1 MRKTRVLLADDHR
14 IFLEG
19 LKGLLEPE
27 FDLVGTVE
35 DGRALVKEAE
45 RLRPD
50 VIVAD
55 ISMPLLNGIEA
66 VRQLKKSDHRIK
78 VVFLTKHP
86 DVSFANKAFEVG
98 ASAYVIKRS
107 ASQELITAIHEV
119 MMGKT
124 YVTPE
129 IAGELIQNYKKL
141 DSGQKVF
148 KQNLTDRQKEILQL
162 ITKGHSTKEIA
173 DRIIQLAGKSF
184 APIYKQDDHVPKKIV
199 CDISRARSMLG
210 YQPQVDLNQGL
221 MDEIRFFAEH
231 PKFWRGI

>member
-1 MRKTRVLLADDHR
+1 MRKIRVLLADDHR

-45 RLRPD
+45 RLCPD

-66 VRQLKKSDHRIK
+66 VRQIKKSDHRIK
-78 VVFLTKHP
+78 VVFLTMHP
-86 DVSFANKAFEVG
+86 DVSFAALAFEVG
-98 ASAYVIKRS
+98 ASGYVIKRS
-107 ASQELITAIHEV
+107 ASRELVTAINDA

-129 IAGELIQNYKKL
+129 IAGELIQSYKKAQP
-141 DSGQKVF
+141 GENVFYQK
-148 KQNLTDRQKEILQL
+148 LTGRQKEVLQL
-162 ITKGHSTKEIA
+162 IAEGHSAKEIA
-173 DRIIQLAGKSF
+173 DILCISVRTVERHKYNMMQELKLKTTADLVKYAI
-184 APIYKQDDHVPKKIV
+184 KQ
-199 CDISRARSMLG
+199 
-210 YQPQVDLNQGL
+210 
-221 MDEIRFFAEH
+221 
-231 PKFWRGI
+231 GIAFI

>member
-66 VRQLKKSDHRIK
+66 VRQIKKSDHRVK
-78 VVFLTKHP
+78 VVFLTMHP
-86 DVSFANKAFEVG
+86 DVNFAVLAFEVG
-98 ASAYVIKRS
+98 ASGYVIKHS
-107 ASQELITAIHEV
+107 ASRELIAAINNV
-119 MMGKT
+119 MIGRT

-129 IAGELIQNYKKL
+129 IAGELMQTYKKAQPGENVL
-141 DSGQKVF
+141 
-148 KQNLTDRQKEILQL
+148 KQTLTDRQREILQL
-162 ITKGHSTKEIA
+162 IAEGHLAKKIA
-173 DRIIQLAGKSF
+173 DILCISVRTVEKHKYNMMQELQLNTTADLIKYAIKEGIIS
-184 APIYKQDDHVPKKIV
+184 I
-199 CDISRARSMLG
+199 
-210 YQPQVDLNQGL
+210 
-221 MDEIRFFAEH
+221 
-231 PKFWRGI
+231 